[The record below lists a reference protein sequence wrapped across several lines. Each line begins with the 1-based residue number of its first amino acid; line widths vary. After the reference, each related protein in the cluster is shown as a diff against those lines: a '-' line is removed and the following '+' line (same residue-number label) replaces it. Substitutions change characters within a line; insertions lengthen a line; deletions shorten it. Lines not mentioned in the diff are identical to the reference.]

1 MSIAYTPRCLAGNK
15 LKALENRCS
24 ICCYAVGLRCHR
36 YCAENSLYPHGGAAF
51 ERPWHALR
59 CGLRTRSRS
68 CPKFAA
74 IPLLENLTW
83 KGARS
88 TIAVL
93 LSPKHSQRSRLL
105 SNLEKTKQFAASALR
120 EDIMAIRNMRSAILQ
135 GCCTPSNS
143 GRNRQTLGKATR
155 QMPLIPV
162 RVQFYTVQ
170 NALNKPHCIYSMFTY
185 MYKQISATIN
195 FQNKKFAVLWTA
207 VLSKYDSFH
216 ICICLNICF

>member
-1 MSIAYTPRCLAGNK
+1 MVGQPLNGLDTRYAAGCEPE
-15 LKALENRCS
+15 AAPAR
-24 ICCYAVGLRCHR
+24 
-36 YCAENSLYPHGGAAF
+36 SLLPF
-51 ERPWHALR
+51 P
-59 CGLRTRSRS
+59 TRKSH
-68 CPKFAA
+68 
-74 IPLLENLTW
+74 L
-83 KGARS
+83 KGARR

-120 EDIMAIRNMRSAILQ
+120 EDIMAIRNMRSARLQ

-155 QMPLIPV
+155 KMPLIPV

-170 NALNKPHCIYSMFTY
+170 NAHNKPHCIHSMFAY

-195 FQNKKFAVLWTA
+195 FQKKKVYSLM
-207 VLSKYDSFH
+207 DS
-216 ICICLNICF
+216 CFK